1 MTDLS
6 TLLSQ
11 LTCDVSQE
19 EHHYVYY
26 DKDTNKIEKIT
37 PVKDNSST
45 DDFFQISSEIVSPIL
60 LGTKK
65 IDDYTVYYDFSLK
78 CRYIK
83 LIKLY
88 HNFSQNLIEVFDE
101 TISAD
106 LEILVRQQNITFSI
120 TKDLHEH
127 ISSDDSPIICAIA
140 EKNNPYKLYN
150 SVIFPAKNLV
160 DSDFCIDYQFT
171 KDILEN
177 GVSIY
182 TNKIFDTYSLK
193 VDYE

>member
-11 LTCDVSQE
+11 LTRDVSQE
-19 EHHYVYY
+19 EKHYVYY

-37 PVKDNSST
+37 PVKDPSSI
-45 DDFFQISSEIVSPIL
+45 DDFFQINSDVVSPIL

-65 IDDYTVYYDFSLK
+65 IDDYIVYYDFSLK
-78 CRYIK
+78 CRQIK
-83 LIKLY
+83 LLKTY
-88 HNFSQNLIEVFDE
+88 NNNNQTLIEVSDE
-101 TISAD
+101 MTSAD
-106 LEILVRQQNITFSI
+106 LEMLISQKNIKFSL
-120 TKDLHEH
+120 TKDLYEH
-127 ISSDDSPIICAIA
+127 VGSDFSSIIIA
-140 EKNNPYKLYN
+140 VTEKNNPYKLHN
-150 SVIFPAKNLV
+150 SVMFTANNLT
-160 DSDFCIDYQFT
+160 DPNFHLEYQFT
-171 KDILEN
+171 KDVLEN